1 VVGSGARAPAL
12 LWAAARGVVMSS
24 DLNGEAVR
32 SRIGHPVIDA
42 DGHTLELGP
51 ALSEYLRADGVAAD
65 LGGVF
70 EGLPIF
76 STRWRDLSPQDRV
89 RQRAYRSVWWWHP
102 TRNTR
107 DLATAYL
114 PELLYHRL
122 DELGIDVAVV
132 YPSIGL
138 MFPLLDHADRRQGA
152 CHSLNRYH
160 ADLFAPWSDRLLPVA
175 VIPMH
180 TPDEAIAELDHAVGT
195 LGFRAVTMA
204 GYVKRYPAEVDD
216 RLDRGSA
223 YWLDLLGIDSAH
235 DFDPVW
241 QRCADLGV
249 APTFHSG
256 SQALGFRQSISSYI
270 FNHLGNF
277 AAGNEA
283 VCRALFL
290 GGVTNRFP
298 QLRFGFME
306 GGVAWAAQLYTSL
319 FSYWEKRNRDAMR
332 NYDPAAV
339 DMPLLEDLFAHHG
352 SGFGRLG
359 GIDLGSALG
368 VGMSAGDEFVDEW
381 ASSGIEC
388 RADIEARFAEPF
400 FFGCEADDPLVSLA
414 FDGEILLGTTPLNAM
429 FSSDISHWDVPDMAK
444 ILVEAHEA
452 VEHGRLS
459 PDEFR
464 AFAFDN
470 AWRFYTQG
478 NPDFFAGTVL
488 AGDKATAR
496 Q

>member
-1 VVGSGARAPAL
+1 
-12 LWAAARGVVMSS
+12 MSS
-24 DLNGEAVR
+24 GLNGEAIR
-32 SRIGHPVIDA
+32 SRIGHPIIDA

-51 ALSEYLRADGVAAD
+51 AVSEYLRADGVADD

-76 STRWRDLSPQDRV
+76 STRWRDLSPDDRV
-89 RQRAYRSVWWWHP
+89 RLRAYRSVWWWHP
-102 TRNTR
+102 TKNTR

-138 MFPLLDHADRRQGA
+138 MFPLLDHADRRRGA

-160 ADLFAPWSDRLLPVA
+160 AEAFAPFSDRLLPVA

-180 TPDEAIAELDHAVGT
+180 TPEEAIAELDHAVST

-204 GYVKRYPAEVDD
+204 GYVKRYPEDADE
-216 RLDRGSA
+216 RLDRGSG

-235 DFDPVW
+235 DYDPVW
-241 QRCADLGV
+241 QRCAELGV

-298 QLRFGFME
+298 QLHFGFME
-306 GGVAWAAQLYTSL
+306 GGVSWALQLYTSL
-319 FSYWEKRNRDAMR
+319 VSYWDKRNRDAIR
-332 NYDPAAV
+332 NYDPSAV
-339 DMPLLEDLFAHHG
+339 DVPLLEALFARHG
-352 SGFGRLG
+352 STARRVG
-359 GIDLGSALG
+359 GIDLEAALG
-368 VGMSAGDEFVDEW
+368 VGMSAGDEFIDEW
-381 ASSGIEC
+381 QASGVE
-388 RADIEARFAEPF
+388 REVDIKARFAEPF
-400 FFGCEADDPLVSLA
+400 FFGCEADDPLVALA
-414 FDGEILLGTTPLNAM
+414 FDGRILPMGTELNAM

-452 VEHGRLS
+452 VEHGLLT
-459 PDEFR
+459 PDAFR
-464 AFAFDN
+464 SFSFLN
-470 AWRFYTQG
+470 ACRFYTDG
-478 NPDFFAGTVL
+478 NPDFFSGTVI
-488 AGDKATAR
+488 ADETKEAR

>member
-1 VVGSGARAPAL
+1 VVRAR
-12 LWAAARGVVMSS
+12 
-24 DLNGEAVR
+24 NGEAVR
-32 SRIGHPVIDA
+32 SRLGHPVIDA

-51 ALSEYLRADGVAAD
+51 ALSQYLRADGVADD

-76 STRWRDLSPQDRV
+76 STRWRDLSPEDRV
-89 RQRAYRSVWWWHP
+89 RLRAYRSVWWWHP

-114 PELLYHRL
+114 PDLLYNRL
-122 DELGIDVAVV
+122 DELGIDVAIV

-138 MFPLLDHADRRQGA
+138 MFPLLDDPDRRRGS

-160 ADLFAPWSDRLLPVA
+160 AELFAPFLDRLLPVA

-180 TPDEAIAELDHAVGT
+180 TPEEAVAELDHAVGT

-204 GYVKRYPAEVDD
+204 GYVKRYPGEADE
-216 RLDRGSA
+216 RLDRGTA
-223 YWLDLLGIDSAH
+223 FWLDLLGIDAAH
-235 DFDPVW
+235 DYDPVW
-241 QRCADLGV
+241 QRCVELGV
-249 APTFHSG
+249 VPTFHSG

-290 GGVTNRFP
+290 GGVTKRFP

-319 FSYWEKRNRDAMR
+319 FSYWDKRNRVAIR

-339 DMPLLEDLFAHHG
+339 DMGMLAELFSRHGKGYPDVDLRA
-352 SGFGRLG
+352 
-359 GIDLGSALG
+359 ALG
-368 VGMSAGDEFVDEW
+368 VGMSGEDEFVDEW
-381 ASSGIEC
+381 APSGVESPD
-388 RADIEARFAEPF
+388 DIRARFAVPF
-400 FFGCEADDPLVSLA
+400 YFGCEADDPLVPLA
-414 FDGEILLGTTPLNAM
+414 FGFDGPLNAM
-429 FSSDISHWDVPDMAK
+429 FSSDISHWDVPDMGA
-444 ILVEAHEA
+444 ILPEAHEA
-452 VEHGRLS
+452 VEKGRLS
-459 PDEFR
+459 ADQFR
-464 AFAFDN
+464 AFTFSN
-470 AWRFYTQG
+470 AHRFYTDG
-478 NPDFFAGTVL
+478 NPAFFEGTAL
-488 AGDKATAR
+488 
-496 Q
+496 